1 VASRTQ
7 VQPVSEPL
15 AADDGGD
22 LGGPAAVA
30 VSQMMA
36 SMVPVHHF
44 LLFHGRLWRTVW
56 MAWVA

>member
-1 VASRTQ
+1 
-7 VQPVSEPL
+7 L